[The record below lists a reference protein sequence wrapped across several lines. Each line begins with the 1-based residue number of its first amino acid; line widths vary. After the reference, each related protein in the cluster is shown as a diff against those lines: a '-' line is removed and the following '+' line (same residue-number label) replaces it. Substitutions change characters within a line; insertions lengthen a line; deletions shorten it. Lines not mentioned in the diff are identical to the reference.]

1 MNLKIVTDFLNYKMT
16 KEEVKILITLIDD
29 AIENYRSVF
38 KRTND
43 DYWLS
48 QINSLELIKNKL
60 NIQVKK

>member
-16 KEEVKILITLIDD
+16 KEEVKISITLIDD